1 MLTSLVLLALPLGYD
16 CMITVQPEVLVVV
29 DFSLH
34 ASLGGDLLTTSQ
46 YVRNFWSAVNLRFRA
61 LSNPA
66 VELVVV
72 GMEVGNTPYL
82 EVKQGKVEASSAL
95 DAMGKHYFSR
105 NKGSWDLVVT
115 MTGLDLCQ
123 RKTMSSKCNSAT
135 AGYAYVGGAC
145 VANSRKSKVNAVALV
160 EDDGGYGGVIV
171 AAHEVAH
178 LLGAAHDGDL
188 APRYLKGPGARSC
201 PWTDGYIMSDRR
213 RGVRGLSWSRCS
225 QEQIRHFVSSPTAA
239 CLRTTSRA
247 SPSTFSLYS
256 SSTLL
261 APHVSSA
268 DEQCRREAGPQSRA
282 CFSDTRLC
290 TQLFCLNPSTGGC
303 VAYRPAV
310 EGTGCGKGKI
320 CNSGICKKATTTIGK
335 VSSKTIGTVRT
346 VSTKTIGT
354 MFTKT
359 TTVKPKFTK
368 TISSKS
374 QRKTRKETK
383 NINRISRI
391 QTKQIQPKSV
401 PAKESFLPL
410 TSFCIDEAQI
420 NVRGVRNCDN
430 LFKSFAFMFC
440 GNQRVK
446 KMCCGSHALYCRS

>member
-1 MLTSLVLLALPLGYD
+1 MSSG
-16 CMITVQPEVLVVV
+16 VQPEVLVVV
-29 DFSLH
+29 DSSLH
-34 ASLGGDLLTTSQ
+34 SALGSDLPTTSQ
-46 YVRNFWSAVNLRFRA
+46 YVRNFWSAVNLRFRT

-72 GMEVGNTPYL
+72 GVEVGNTPYL
-82 EVKQGKVEASSAL
+82 KSTQGKVEASSAL
-95 DAMGKHYFSR
+95 DAMGKHFYAR
-105 NKGSWDLVVT
+105 NKGSWDMVVT
-115 MTGLDLCQ
+115 MTGLDMCQ
-123 RKTMSSKCNSAT
+123 RKTRLSKCNSAT

-178 LLGAAHDGDL
+178 LLGAAHDGDS
-188 APRYLKGPGARSC
+188 APSYLRGPGARSC
-201 PWTDGYIMSDRR
+201 PWADGYIMSDRR

-225 QEQIRHFVSSPTAA
+225 QDQIRHFISSPTAA

-256 SSTLL
+256 SSAQL

-268 DEQCRREAGPQSRA
+268 DEQCRKEAGPGSRA
-282 CFSDTRLC
+282 CFSDKRLC
-290 TQLFCLNPSTGGC
+290 TQLFCLKPATGGC

-310 EGTGCGKGKI
+310 EGTDCGKGRI
-320 CNSGICKKATTTIGK
+320 CTDGICKKTTTTIG
-335 VSSKTIGTVRT
+335 TVF
-346 VSTKTIGT
+346 K
-354 MFTKT
+354 KT
-359 TTVKPKFTK
+359 TTPKAKFTSK

-374 QRKTRKETK
+374 QRKTRKETDK
-383 NINRISRI
+383 NRISSRI
-391 QTKQIQPKSV
+391 QKQILPKSV
-401 PAKESFLPL
+401 SPVKEALPSFLPL
-410 TSFCIDEAQI
+410 TSFCIDETQI

-440 GNQRVK
+440 GNERVK
-446 KMCCGSHALYCRS
+446 RMCCGSHALYCKR